1 MAKFKIPAD
10 VSELDSD
17 ALAASVEE
25 ALAAFSEFAEIPD
38 AEVTDEQ
45 FAEMTALHEYATGA
59 QAEIGNRQAA
69 ADARAE
75 HLAAVR
81 QDMAAVGKPVEEG
94 SPAEEEAETPAEEAA
109 EPADPNE
116 EEVPP
121 KPAPKATAASRRS
134 FTAQAAATA
143 PVQKGAVKAPSGSLT
158 AAADVSGFAA
168 GHKFS
173 NFADASEAIMSRLR
187 SLPTDGRDGHIR
199 NSALVINLPESK
211 FTQKTK
217 DSSEMLLEVAS
228 ESRLSGGSL
237 IAAGGWG
244 APSEHTLD
252 FCELENLDGLISLPE
267 IQITRGGIQWTKG
280 PTFADVNESALGFWD
295 MTEAVAEA
303 GTELKTFIRPEV
315 PDFTE
320 RRLDAVGIG
329 MEAGLLLRQGWPELV
344 DRYAK
349 LLATAHQLKLAKK
362 SVAQI
367 EAFTGA
373 AINVTNGFGNAF
385 DLLHVVELIA
395 IGERQRLAMSTK
407 QTLEALIPHWAKAVI
422 RADFA
427 QRKNA
432 DVKDIT
438 DAQID
443 AFFTTRNIKVQ
454 WLNAYQDV
462 PLDPTTGLALT
473 YPDTLEV
480 ILYPAGTYVRGV
492 APVIKLDTIYDSAL
506 LAKNDYVH
514 LFMEQG
520 VLMTNP
526 CGEGRR
532 IKLPFIATGSR
543 AADVAKNTGLFNA

>member
-25 ALAAFSEFAEIPD
+25 ALAAFGEFAEIPD

-45 FAEMTALHEYATGA
+45 FAEMSALHEYATDA

-244 APSEHTLD
+244 APSEHTPRL
-252 FCELENLDGLISLPE
+252 LRTGKP
-267 IQITRGGIQWTKG
+267 R
-280 PTFADVNESALGFWD
+280 
-295 MTEAVAEA
+295 
-303 GTELKTFIRPEV
+303 R
-315 PDFTE
+315 PDFPPGNSDHPWWYPVDQGSDL
-320 RRLDAVGIG
+320 RRRQRVR
-329 MEAGLLLRQGWPELV
+329 AGLLGH
-344 DRYAK
+344 DRSRCRSWHRAED
-349 LLATAHQLKLAKK
+349 LHP
-362 SVAQI
+362 SR
-367 EAFTGA
+367 GA
-373 AINVTNGFGNAF
+373 
-385 DLLHVVELIA
+385 
-395 IGERQRLAMSTK
+395 
-407 QTLEALIPHWAKAVI
+407 
-422 RADFA
+422 
-427 QRKNA
+427 
-432 DVKDIT
+432 
-438 DAQID
+438 
-443 AFFTTRNIKVQ
+443 
-454 WLNAYQDV
+454 
-462 PLDPTTGLALT
+462 
-473 YPDTLEV
+473 
-480 ILYPAGTYVRGV
+480 
-492 APVIKLDTIYDSAL
+492 
-506 LAKNDYVH
+506 
-514 LFMEQG
+514 
-520 VLMTNP
+520 
-526 CGEGRR
+526 
-532 IKLPFIATGSR
+532 
-543 AADVAKNTGLFNA
+543 